1 MGNELIEVPMEVE
14 LLDTT
19 IEKVQAAGYV
29 AVPFT
34 EISSYGLVGNELLK
48 MVETIRTPGGEGI
61 YRVTFPKGASETLSK
76 FKDENAFFGAIR
88 ADKGFGGQARL
99 TQLSFNPEQVFM
111 AIALMDISIKLQ
123 EILETQK
130 IMLEFLYAKEEAKIY
145 GNFSML
151 NEAIQNYRYNWD
163 QEKYIDQNIGLVR
176 NIKND
181 MYKSIDLSKRQI
193 QDILATPD
201 DLHFVKSAGKK
212 VQRLV
217 RLIRNYHDAQ
227 YLLSY
232 ATFFETLLLKNFRE
246 ENLDNIRNTLIAHA
260 NEYRAL
266 YQKSSSW
273 AEHYITS
280 SVNYKVAP
288 VLFATDKMF
297 EKGLK
302 KIPIGLDKP
311 YGAESELY
319 RPVEEQVAPFGR
331 YKETG
336 TSVFAE
342 EVKKINTINN
352 CEVDMYIDGD
362 NVYLLEDAS
371 NEKGE

>member
-1 MGNELIEVPMEVE
+1 MGNEIVEVPMEVE

-19 IEKVQAAGYV
+19 IEEIKAAGYV

-48 MVETIRTPGGEGI
+48 MVETVRTPGGEGI
-61 YRVTFPKGASETLSK
+61 YRVTFPKGASGTLSK

-99 TQLSFNPEQVFM
+99 TQISLNPEQVFI
-111 AIALMDISIKLQ
+111 AIALMDISAKLQ

-130 IMLEFLYAKEEAKIY
+130 IMLEFLYAKEESKIH
-145 GNFSML
+145 GNFSVL
-151 NEAIQNYRYNWD
+151 NEAIKNYKYNWD
-163 QEKYIDQNIGLVR
+163 QEKYLDQNIGLVR
-176 NIKND
+176 NIKTD

-193 QDILATPD
+193 LEILATPD

-212 VQRLV
+212 VQQLV

-232 ATFFETLLLKNFRE
+232 ATYFETLLLKNFRE
-246 ENLDNIRNTLIAHA
+246 DNLKNIRETLVTHA
-260 NEYRAL
+260 QEYEAL
-266 YQKSSSW
+266 YQKCTSW

-288 VLFATDKMF
+288 VLFATDKAF
-297 EKGLK
+297 EIALK
-302 KIPIGLDKP
+302 KIPIGIDRA

-319 RPVEEQVAPFGR
+319 RSVEEQVEPLSR

-336 TSVFAE
+336 TTIFAE
-342 EVKKINTINN
+342 EVKKIDTINN
-352 CEVDMYIDGD
+352 SKMDMYIDGD
-362 NVYLLEDAS
+362 EVYLLEDAV
-371 NEKGE
+371 E

>member
-1 MGNELIEVPMEVE
+1 MEVE

-48 MVETIRTPGGEGI
+48 MVDTIRTPGGEGI
-61 YRVTFPKGASETLSK
+61 YRVTFPKGASGTLSK

-111 AIALMDISIKLQ
+111 AIALMDISMKLQ

>member
-1 MGNELIEVPMEVE
+1 MENEIIEVPMEVE

-19 IEKVQAAGYV
+19 IEKIQAAGYV

-34 EISSYGLVGNELLK
+34 EISSYGLVGNELIK
-48 MVETIRTPGGEGI
+48 MVDSIRTPGGEGI
-61 YRVTFPKGASETLSK
+61 YRVTFPKGASGTLSK

-88 ADKGFGGQARL
+88 ADKGFSGQARL

>member
-1 MGNELIEVPMEVE
+1 MGNEIIEVPMEVE

-48 MVETIRTPGGEGI
+48 MVDTIRTPGGEGI
-61 YRVTFPKGASETLSK
+61 YRVTFPKGASGTLSK

-111 AIALMDISIKLQ
+111 AIALMDISMKLQ

>member
-61 YRVTFPKGASETLSK
+61 YRVTFPKGASGTLSK

-266 YQKSSSW
+266 YQKSSNW